1 MILYSSTEG
10 ENLDIKLLFSRLY
23 VAIITNRV
31 IAGRQHAERRKERM
45 KCLDYV
51 KIEDDEL
58 GGSIYLLS
66 GLLRI
71 IEGLQ
76 AHIFSNIHI

>member
-1 MILYSSTEG
+1 M
-10 ENLDIKLLFSRLY
+10 DIKLLFSRLY

-31 IAGRQHAERRKERM
+31 IASRQHAERRRERM

-58 GGSIYLLS
+58 GGRIYPLS
-66 GLLRI
+66 GLLRN
-71 IEGLQ
+71 IEGLR

>member
-1 MILYSSTEG
+1 
-10 ENLDIKLLFSRLY
+10 
-23 VAIITNRV
+23 
-31 IAGRQHAERRKERM
+31 M

-71 IEGLQ
+71 IGLQ

>member
-1 MILYSSTEG
+1 M
-10 ENLDIKLLFSRLY
+10 FSRLH
-23 VAIITNRV
+23 VTIITNTV
-31 IAGRQHAERRKERM
+31 IASRHHAERRRERL

-58 GGSIYLLS
+58 DGSIYLLS

-76 AHIFSNIHI
+76 ARIFSNIHI